1 MITFFNNL
9 AKSWVA
15 KGILLILTLSM
26 IVFWGLGG
34 LTNMSMDNGEAVK
47 VGNTSISVGELN
59 NAFEQARQKYMKMTG
74 GQYISPQEALKNGFL
89 EAAIQEQIA
98 EKVRMEIA
106 DNLGLM
112 ASNEAVQK
120 YVERNPIF
128 HDATGKFDK
137 NLFYAY
143 LMQAGMSETQLA
155 KELQKELS
163 FKHLTLTIQ
172 ELGYNPQNLV
182 QLAYK
187 FKNEQRAVT
196 GLKAFYNKVVLDE
209 QPTDEDL
216 KTYYEAYAEDLMLP
230 EFRHLTVVRL
240 TPAMMIDRIQID
252 EATINEAYEAQKA
265 KYVQPEE
272 RDLAQM
278 HFETEDAAKTALD
291 GLTAENFNQRASEVL
306 GQTDDVTNFG
316 FTPKNQLMEELADPV
331 FQAAQGAIVGPV
343 QSPMGWHLFLI
354 KGIKA
359 EQSTPVDT
367 AKAEI
372 KKALAMDGAYEQ
384 MEDVAR
390 QLEDALGEGKPL
402 NEAAKIVQLETLDIP
417 AVDMAGQTPAE
428 QPIALLNSELMQN
441 VFILQKGE
449 ASALIKHEDGYI
461 IAEVADIQPVSQKPF
476 ETVKDEL
483 TTIWKTEKQKEKLE
497 TLVDS
502 IMERTAAGNKLEA
515 QGVISNFEVV
525 KEPTLTRTEAGQFDT
540 ATLQTIFAQKKGV
553 ENVAKTATHN
563 GYEITVVEAVTVP
576 DATQDK
582 VDFAI
587 LAQTMKALTGE
598 NMTAELFESYS
609 KELGV
614 HVNEKSIQKVF
625 SIYQGQE

>member
-34 LTNMSMDNGEAVK
+34 LTNMSMDRGEAVQ
-47 VGNTSISVGELN
+47 VGSTSVSVGEVN
-59 NAFEQARQKYMKMTG
+59 NAFEQLRQKYMKMTG
-74 GQYISPQEALKNGFL
+74 GQYLSPQDAMKKGFL
-89 EAAIQEQIA
+89 EQAVQNQIA
-98 EKVRMEIA
+98 EKVRMQIA

-143 LMQAGMSETQLA
+143 LMQTGMSETQLA

-172 ELGYNPQNLV
+172 ELGYNPKTLAT
-182 QLAYK
+182 LAYK
-187 FKNEQRAVT
+187 FKNEQRGVT
-196 GLKAFYNKVVLDE
+196 GLKASYDKVVLDE
-209 QPTDEDL
+209 KPTDDDL
-216 KTYYEAYAEDLMLP
+216 KTYYEAYAEELMLP

-240 TPAMMIDRIQID
+240 TPAMMVDRIDIA
-252 EATINEAYEAQKA
+252 EADINEAYEAQKS
-265 KYVQPEE
+265 KYIQPEQ

-278 HFETEDAAKTALD
+278 RFETEDAAKTAMK
-291 GLTAENFNQRASEVL
+291 GLTATNFHQRATEVL
-306 GQTDDVTNFG
+306 GQTDEVTNFG
-316 FTPKNQLMEELADPV
+316 FTPKNQLMEELAEPV
-331 FQAAQGAIVGPV
+331 FSAAKGAIVGPI
-343 QSPMGWHLFLI
+343 QSPMGWHVFLI
-354 KGIKA
+354 KEIKA
-359 EQSTPVDT
+359 EQSTPMET

-372 KKALAMDGAYEQ
+372 KKSLAMDKAYEQ

-390 QLEDALGEGKPL
+390 QLEDALGEGKTL
-402 NEAAKIVQLETLDIP
+402 TDAAKTVSLGTLDIP
-417 AVDMAGQTPAE
+417 AVDIAGQTPAG

-449 ASALIKHEDGYI
+449 ASSLIQHEDGYI
-461 IAEVADIQPVSQKPF
+461 IAEVVDIQPVTQKPF
-476 ETVKDEL
+476 ETVKGDL
-483 TTIWKTEKQKEKLE
+483 TKMWNTEKQKEKLE
-497 TLVDS
+497 TLVET
-502 IMERTAAGNKLEA
+502 IMERTTAGNKLEA
-515 QGVISNFEVV
+515 QGVIANFDVV
-525 KEPTLTRTEAGQFDT
+525 KENQLTRTNAGKFGE
-540 ATLQTIFAQKKGV
+540 ATLQTIFKQKKGL
-553 ENVAKTATHN
+553 ENVAKTTTDS
-563 GYEITVVEAVTVP
+563 GYEITVVDTITVP
-576 DATQDK
+576 DIEK

-587 LAQTMKALTGE
+587 LSQTVKALTGE
-598 NMTAELFESYS
+598 NMTAELFDAYS
-609 KELGV
+609 KELGI

-625 SIYQGQE
+625 SVYQGQE